1 MRAIISSVFPNATIV
16 LDCFR
21 VLKRC
26 HDAIEEVRLHLK
38 RNAQVE
44 LRRQPVQD
52 VRVVYDRYFEYIWH
66 GRTSSRRHS
75 VQI

>member
-16 LDCFR
+16 FDCFH

-52 VRVVYDRYFEYIWH
+52 VRVVYDIYFEYIWH
-66 GRTSSRRHS
+66 GRTSSRLHS